1 MVALTDKQKRPLQSK
16 RTLCPSCGSSDG
28 LALYEGSKD
37 EGYCFSC
44 AKVIGSA
51 QGSALLSKLE
61 RRERLEKWY
70 KYSTS
75 ESIAFRN
82 GLSSYLI
89 DKLGEGARAHL
100 RRWEVGTDSIGSC
113 VFWHKD
119 EAGEL
124 ASAKTIAYDAQ
135 TAKRLKGKS
144 SPIRWT
150 VNGEERIAD
159 SIYGLVRGKR
169 EDGSLVLETYSQK
182 KGYEL
187 PLYGA
192 HLLAEAAL
200 DVPVL
205 LVESE
210 KTAVIASYFLPEFV
224 VVACGGAKT
233 LTEKK
238 ASALIGRVVYVLTD
252 ADEAGREGAQKAC
265 EVLYNVGAKPRVEV
279 DGVALID
286 FLLEDAPKGYDLA
299 DYYLAEAATLVASKA
314 IVEPATV
321 IEELSPTLQI
331 GELKD
336 EDVAELLPV
345 TTAVEAKTVES
356 SFPALTGGREAI
368 MTALLRV
375 YGQEEK
381 LSLDE
386 LHTRIEV
393 GRVAGGKALVGMA
406 NMEGL
411 LELRYTGQGYECYKT
426 RGKAWTK

>member
-1 MVALTDKQKRPLQSK
+1 MVALTNRPLRPFQSK
-16 RTLCPSCGSSDG
+16 RTACPACGSSDG
-28 LALYEGSKD
+28 LALYKGSKD
-37 EGYCFSC
+37 EGKCFSC
-44 AKVIGSA
+44 SKVISNDRS
-51 QGSALLSKLE
+51 SALLSKLE
-61 RRERLEKWY
+61 RSERLQKWH

-75 ESIAFRN
+75 ESIAYRN

-89 DKLGEGARAHL
+89 DKLGEGARSHL
-100 RRWEVGTDSIGSC
+100 KRWEVGTDSIGSC

-119 EAGEL
+119 ETGEL
-124 ASAKTIAYDAQ
+124 ATAKTIPYDAL

-150 VNGEERIAD
+150 VDEKERIAD

-169 EDGSLVLETYSQK
+169 EDGSLLLETYSQK

-210 KTAVIASYFLPEFV
+210 KTAVVASYFLPEFV
-224 VVACGGAKT
+224 VVACGGANT
-233 LTEKK
+233 LTENK

-252 ADEAGREGAQKAC
+252 ADEAGREGARKAC
-265 EVLYNVGAKPRVEV
+265 EVLYNIGAKPRVDV

-299 DYYLAEAATLVASKA
+299 DYYLAEAATLVASGA
-314 IVEPATV
+314 IAEPTTVED
-321 IEELSPTLQI
+321 ELSPTLQI

-336 EDVAELLPV
+336 EDVEELRTV
-345 TTAVEAKTVES
+345 TTAVEATTVEPLY
-356 SFPALTGGREAI
+356 PALTGGREAI
-368 MTALLRV
+368 KTALLRV
-375 YGQEEK
+375 YGHDER
-381 LSLDE
+381 LSLEE

-411 LELRYTGQGYECYKT
+411 LELRYTGQGYECYKAG
-426 RGKAWTK
+426 GKAWTK